1 MKQKYDKW
9 YIVIHS
15 RSKIMTSLFIRWAII
30 ASAVY
35 ITQFL
40 VDGIW
45 VKNFFSAIIASL
57 IIGFLNTFIKPVLA
71 LITLPAIILTFG
83 LFMLVINTLLLWFA
97 GEILEGIEIAGF
109 IPAFWGSIII
119 SLGTWFGNKLT
130 R

>member
-1 MKQKYDKW
+1 MKQKYDKS

-57 IIGFLNTFIKPVLA
+57 IIGFLNTFIKPILA

-109 IPAFWGSIII
+109 IPSFWGSIII

>member
-1 MKQKYDKW
+1 
-9 YIVIHS
+9 
-15 RSKIMTSLFIRWAII
+15 MTSLFIRWAIS

-35 ITQFL
+35 LTQFL

-57 IIGFLNTFIKPVLA
+57 IIGFLNTFIKPILT
-71 LITLPAIILTFG
+71 LISLPAILLTFG
-83 LFMLVINTLLLWFA
+83 LFTLVINTLLLWFA

-119 SLGTWFGNKLT
+119 SLGTWLGNRLT

>member
-1 MKQKYDKW
+1 
-9 YIVIHS
+9 
-15 RSKIMTSLFIRWAII
+15 MTSLFIRWAII

-57 IIGFLNTFIKPVLA
+57 IIGFLNTFIKPILA
-71 LITLPAIILTFG
+71 LISLPAIILTFG

-97 GEILEGIEIAGF
+97 SEILEGIEITGF
-109 IPAFWGSIII
+109 ISAFWGSIII
-119 SLGTWFGNKLT
+119 SIGTWFGNKLT